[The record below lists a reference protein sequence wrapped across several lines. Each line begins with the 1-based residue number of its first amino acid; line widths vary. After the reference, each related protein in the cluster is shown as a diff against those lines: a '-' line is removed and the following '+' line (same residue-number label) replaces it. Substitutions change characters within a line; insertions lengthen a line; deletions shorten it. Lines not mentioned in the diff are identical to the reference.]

1 MHLGRHQVLL
11 LSNKTSTLGPK
22 GYRIRDGYVSLFYV
36 QKSVIGLHKQIRE
49 KIVKGCLF
57 TNSGVMKSAFF
68 YISVY
73 IVFCLF
79 LFLCFSL
86 HIRFYILDFDA
97 HDAATHVP
105 F

>member
-1 MHLGRHQVLL
+1 MQLGRHQVLL

-68 YISVY
+68 
-73 IVFCLF
+73 
-79 LFLCFSL
+79 L
-86 HIRFYILDFDA
+86 HK
-97 HDAATHVP
+97 
-105 F
+105 